1 MVILVIRAIVLFLA
15 VSLTGVTLTL
25 FGSFLA
31 LVSAMDFEKHS
42 DIFGR
47 VKVSFN
53 STWLWFLVGLLWAG
67 FFFLGSI

>member
-1 MVILVIRAIVLFLA
+1 M
-15 VSLTGVTLTL
+15 
-25 FGSFLA
+25 
-31 LVSAMDFEKHS
+31 VSAMDLEKHS

-47 VKVSFN
+47 IKVSFN

>member
-15 VSLTGVTLTL
+15 VSLTGVILTL
-25 FGSFLA
+25 VGSYLA
-31 LVSAMDFEKHS
+31 MLSSMDLEKHS

-53 STWLWFLVGLLWAG
+53 GTWLWFLVGLLWAG

>member
-25 FGSFLA
+25 FGSYLA
-31 LVSAMDFEKHS
+31 MLSSMDLEKHS

-53 STWLWFLVGLLWAG
+53 SFWLWFLVGLLWAG